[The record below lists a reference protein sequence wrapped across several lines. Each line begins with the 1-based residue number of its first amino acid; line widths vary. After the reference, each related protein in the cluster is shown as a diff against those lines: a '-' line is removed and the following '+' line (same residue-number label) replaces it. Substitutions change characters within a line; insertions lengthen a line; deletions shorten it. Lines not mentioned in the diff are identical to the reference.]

1 MKHIQA
7 TVKLLSGLSLGLM
20 LQTAWAGNITD
31 IKVTS
36 LTDSKKIVK
45 IKFDRDVVEPKGFV
59 TGTPP
64 TIALDF
70 GQTGINL
77 AQQDFQYNDS
87 LLGKIL
93 AAESNGRARLAIDLR
108 NNSEY
113 YTERKGDEIW
123 VYITSKNAP
132 SPAPESVTA
141 SAATTSTVIKNT
153 DNTSQ
158 LRSNNNAAALSGV
171 GIDFKKGNGGRG
183 EVTLNLPT
191 PNTRFDVQ
199 KTNDRLIITLPDTSI
214 SAAEQKKLD
223 VTTFGTPVRF
233 INLTRNNA
241 QTQLEIVTSGSWSYQ
256 NKLENGRQV
265 FHILP
270 QSNVTQ
276 AGLSKKNQN
285 FKGSRVTL
293 DFQNVEVRTIL
304 QILAKESGMNIVA
317 SDTVQGNMTISLKD
331 VPWDQA
337 LQLVLDARDLDK
349 RQNGN
354 IINVAP
360 REELLS
366 KDKRDL
372 TAKKELEDLGP
383 LLSQSFQLK
392 YKSVEEFKTVLDIK
406 EGSSNVGDSR
416 SILSPRGSALIDPA
430 TNTLIINDVYSVI
443 KKLQAL
449 VEELDVPS
457 QQVMVEARI
466 VSATTTFNRELGV
479 RWFGQ
484 HTSST
489 TRPSTGIGSGIGSGG
504 SSSGGNNAWSGPMN
518 FSSSPSVNLAA
529 QAATSSIA
537 IVRQT
542 LSGAL
547 GLELSAAEAAGK
559 TKTISSPRVL
569 TQNGRKAE
577 IKSGTEVPYQEASS
591 SGATSVSFK
600 EAVLGLTVTPR
611 ITPDGN
617 IIMDLDVTNDSVDA
631 SCTASEP
638 CIKTNNLNS
647 TVMVENGGTIIVGGI
662 YKQDL
667 NNATAKVPLLGDI
680 PVLGNLFKYQKK
692 VDNQEELLIFI
703 TPRIMSATGSNLR
716 Y

>member
-1 MKHIQA
+1 M
-7 TVKLLSGLSLGLM
+7 V
-20 LQTAWAGNITD
+20 
-31 IKVTS
+31 
-36 LTDSKKIVK
+36 
-45 IKFDRDVVEPKGFV
+45 
-59 TGTPP
+59 
-64 TIALDF
+64 
-70 GQTGINL
+70 
-77 AQQDFQYNDS
+77 
-87 LLGKIL
+87 
-93 AAESNGRARLAIDLR
+93 
-108 NNSEY
+108 
-113 YTERKGDEIW
+113 TERKGDEIW
-123 VYITSKNAP
+123 VYITSKTTTPAVTESIKATASTSSNIKNDDNASQLP
-132 SPAPESVTA
+132 SNNA
-141 SAATTSTVIKNT
+141 SAATF
-153 DNTSQ
+153 
-158 LRSNNNAAALSGV
+158 SGV
-171 GIDFKKGNGGRG
+171 GIDFRKGNGGRG
-183 EVTLNLPT
+183 EVTLNLPN
-191 PNTRFDVQ
+191 PNTRFDVK

-214 SAAEQKKLD
+214 NAAEQKKLD

-233 INLTRNNA
+233 VNLTRNNA
-241 QTQLEIVTSGSWSYQ
+241 QTQLEIVTSGPWSYQ

-293 DFQNVEVRTIL
+293 DFQNIEVRTIL

-317 SDTVQGNMTISLKD
+317 SDSVQGNMTISLKD

-349 RQNGN
+349 RQSGN

-392 YKSVEEFKTVLDIK
+392 YKSVEEFKDVLDIK
-406 EGSSNVGDSR
+406 SGSTNSGDSR

-466 VSATTTFNRELGV
+466 VSATTTFGRELGV
-479 RWFGQ
+479 KFGANK
-484 HTSST
+484 TSSNGW
-489 TRPSTGIGSGIGSGG
+489 SVGG
-504 SSSGGNNAWSGPMN
+504 PQASMGN
-518 FSSSPSVNLAA
+518 FSNTYNVNLGVS
-529 QAATSSIA
+529 AATSA
-537 IVRQT
+537 ISLIKKT
-542 LSGAL
+542 GSAL
-547 GLELSAAEAAGK
+547 VALELSAAESAGK
-559 TKTISSPRVL
+559 SKTISSPRVL
-569 TQNGRKAE
+569 TQNGKKAE
-577 IKSGTEVPYQEASS
+577 IKSGTEIPYQEASS
-591 SGATSVSFK
+591 SGATTTSFK

-617 IIMDLDVTNDSVDA
+617 IIMDLDITNDTPDQA
-631 SCTASEP
+631 CNPLGEP

-667 NNATAKVPLLGDI
+667 TNATEKVPLLGDI

-692 VDNQEELLIFI
+692 QDNQEELLIFI